1 MLRRTLMKAR
11 LILMG
16 VAILTMAYPWIGMPV
31 QAEILTFNNCSTN
44 NAGDVATGEAQM
56 QVEVT
61 DLGGGQVLF
70 TFRNLGPNTS
80 SIADVYFDDGTLLGI
95 ADLIDADQ
103 NSGDAGVDFS
113 QDASP
118 GDLPAG
124 NNCPGGAFQA
134 TAGFTAD
141 SDPPVQPNGVNPN
154 ESLGVIFD
162 LQTGQTF
169 ADVLDDLTTGA
180 LRIGIHVQGYASGG
194 SESFVNNPLPPPP
207 DDTPPICQLI
217 EVSPGPPVTLRVFTQ
232 DTGSGLNQ
240 IIVLRSTNATV
251 NIPSF
256 SSGTNDAVIVTAT
269 KNIPNRSSTVQLQV
283 IDVEGNSTICDP
295 VIEVTVRQA
304 GRPVSRSISGTADG
318 EEVIV
323 INGEPGLTNLEI
335 VVNGTRF
342 NVAGL
347 GDGEMRVID
356 VSSVVEY
363 GSYATYELTARGQPG
378 ASAQVVIPVVED

>member
-1 MLRRTLMKAR
+1 MKAK

-16 VAILTMAYPWIGMPV
+16 VAILTMAYPWIGMTV

-44 NAGDVATGEAQM
+44 NAGDVTIGEAQM
-56 QVEVT
+56 EVEVT
-61 DLGGGQVLF
+61 DLGNGQVLF
-70 TFRNLGPNTS
+70 TFRNLGPNAS

-113 QDASP
+113 QGASP

-141 SDPPVQPNGVNPN
+141 SDPPTQPNGVNPN

-162 LQTGQTF
+162 LQAGQTF
-169 ADVLDDLTTGA
+169 ADVLTDLSTGA

-194 SESFVNNPLPPPP
+194 SESFVNNPLLPPP
-207 DDTPPICQLI
+207 DDTPPVCELI
-217 EVSPGPPVTLRVFTQ
+217 EVNPGPPVTLKVFTQ

-240 IIVLRSTNATV
+240 IIVLKSNNATV

-256 SSGTNDAVIVTAT
+256 TSGTNNPVIVTAT
-269 KNIPNRSSTVQLQV
+269 KNIANRSSTVQLKV
-283 IDVEGNSTICDP
+283 IDVAGNSTICDP
-295 VIEVTVRQA
+295 VIEIKVRET
-304 GRPVSRSISGTADG
+304 GKPVSTSISGTADG
-318 EEVIV
+318 DEVIV
-323 INGEPGLTNLEI
+323 INGEPGLKNLEI
-335 VVNGTRF
+335 VVNGQKFSVTS
-342 NVAGL
+342 L
-347 GDGEMRVID
+347 GDGEMTVID
-356 VSSVVEY
+356 VSSVVQY
-363 GSYATYELTARGQPG
+363 GSYATYELTAAGKPG